1 MQVIW
6 NPQKAL
12 SNLKKH
18 GVDFADAVVA
28 LEDPNALTI
37 MDASEGEY
45 RFRTLARGTKSDVL
59 FIVHTEQDEY
69 TIRLISARVATS
81 SERTQYFEG
90 DYHE

>member
-45 RFRTLARGTKSDVL
+45 RFKTLARGTNPDIL
-59 FIVHTEQDEY
+59 FIVHTEQDEN

-81 SERTQYFEG
+81 NERKQYFEG